1 MADVKIAVKIISE
14 LKNFISLCSSNPE
27 LLDFFRNSK
36 TDFTRNR
43 KLSFPR
49 LVLFISKLCKR
60 TLSVDLDRFF
70 EELDSGTSCSVS
82 AFSQQRSKLNPFF
95 FEVWNSILCES
106 HRHHTPASF
115 GRWRGYRLI
124 AVDGSNVAL
133 VNTPSLYGHFGG
145 QRNQN
150 GSFVQAKT
158 FYHYDV
164 LSGLILHSAIVPY
177 RTGELTLAYQRIEML
192 PEDGIGI
199 YDRNFSNFK
208 VFALHLWQERE
219 RKFVI
224 RAKESMTFVRQ
235 FLKSGKRSQ
244 LVEISPGPDA
254 IKGMLE
260 SGFMVNKDTRIKV
273 RLVRVELPNTT
284 EVIAT
289 NLWQEEGHG
298 SGVFK
303 ELYFKRWGVETNISK
318 QKNIMQL
325 ESFSGL
331 TVESVKQ
338 DFYATVMMANLHSV
352 LTDEAQRELD
362 GKPSNRKHPMKI
374 NGNKSFGKMKENLI
388 RLFCN
393 GNEMEI
399 LAELTAYFIRDT
411 LPIRPG
417 RSYLRIKKNSNTKSK
432 HRTYSNYKPAC

>member
-1 MADVKIAVKIISE
+1 
-14 LKNFISLCSSNPE
+14 
-27 LLDFFRNSK
+27 
-36 TDFTRNR
+36 
-43 KLSFPR
+43 
-49 LVLFISKLCKR
+49 
-60 TLSVDLDRFF
+60 
-70 EELDSGTSCSVS
+70 
-82 AFSQQRSKLNPFF
+82 
-95 FEVWNSILCES
+95 
-106 HRHHTPASF
+106 
-115 GRWRGYRLI
+115 
-124 AVDGSNVAL
+124 
-133 VNTPSLYGHFGG
+133 
-145 QRNQN
+145 
-150 GSFVQAKT
+150 
-158 FYHYDV
+158 
-164 LSGLILHSAIVPY
+164 
-177 RTGELTLAYQRIEML
+177 ELTLAYRRIEML

-224 RAKESMTFVRQ
+224 RAKESITFVRQ

-244 LVEISPGPDA
+244 LVELSPGPDA

-374 NGNKSFGKMKENLI
+374 NG
-388 RLFCN
+388 R
-393 GNEMEI
+393 
-399 LAELTAYFIRDT
+399 
-411 LPIRPG
+411 
-417 RSYLRIKKNSNTKSK
+417 
-432 HRTYSNYKPAC
+432 